1 MSPARV
7 PYKSSTL
14 GVFGH
19 FGVFLGLYKKK
30 QLSDFLCF
38 WSFLC
43 VKKLNFFRLWG
54 FRIFFSF
61 SVQKLNYRTFCAFAA
76 HKEGSLISIV
86 FDTIVNSWNLSAHT
100 QKRVTYSTWIR
111 DLKLSG

>member
-14 GVFGH
+14 GVFWA
-19 FGVFLGLYKKK
+19 FGVFLGLYKKN

-38 WSFLC
+38 WSFLWA
-43 VKKLNFFRLWG
+43 VKKSNFFRLWG
-54 FRIFFSF
+54 FRIFFRF
-61 SVQKLNYRTFCAFAA
+61 VKKLNCRPFFAFAA

-86 FDTIVNSWNLSAHT
+86 FDTRVNSWNLWAHT

-111 DLKLSG
+111 DLKFPR